1 MEQIGESVK
10 AVIHSDG
17 KILLQLRDEKPNIY
31 YPGVWGLFGG
41 NVEPNEK
48 PIDALKREL
57 LEEIELDIKDTK
69 LLFSWDHYKYNS
81 VLHFF
86 SVPLTVELT
95 SLSLNEGQAMEFF
108 SIEHTSRISME
119 PSLKLNLCKVFER
132 LSVQPN

>member
-1 MEQIGESVK
+1 MEQKREAVK
-10 AVIHSDG
+10 AVIHSNG
-17 KILLQLRDEKPNIY
+17 KILLQLRDKKPNIF

-41 NVEPNEK
+41 SVDNGEK

-57 LEEIELDIKDTK
+57 LEEIGLDIKGAK
-69 LLFSWDHYKYNS
+69 FLFKWDHYIYNS

-108 SIEHTSRISME
+108 SIDHTSRISME

-132 LSVQPN
+132 LSIQPN

>member
-1 MEQIGESVK
+1 MIEQIGASVK

-41 NVEPNEK
+41 KVEPNEK

-57 LEEIELDIKDTK
+57 LEEIGFDIKYAK

-81 VLHFF
+81 VLYFF
-86 SVPLTVELT
+86 SVPLTVELAT
-95 SLSLNEGQAMEFF
+95 LSLNEGEAMELF
-108 SIEHTSRISME
+108 SIDQIRRIPTE
-119 PSLKLNLCKVFER
+119 PPLELNLRKIDEILF
-132 LSVQPN
+132 STT

>member
-1 MEQIGESVK
+1 MDNG
-10 AVIHSDG
+10 
-17 KILLQLRDEKPNIY
+17 
-31 YPGVWGLFGG
+31 
-41 NVEPNEK
+41 EK

-57 LEEIELDIKDTK
+57 LEEIGLDIKGAK
-69 LLFSWDHYKYNS
+69 FLFKWDHYIFNS

-95 SLSLNEGQAMEFF
+95 SLSLNEGQAMDLF
-108 SIEHTSRISME
+108 SIDQISKISME

>member
-1 MEQIGESVK
+1 MIEQIGASVK

-31 YPGVWGLFGG
+31 HPGVWGLFGG
-41 NVEPNEK
+41 NVESNEK

-57 LEEIELDIKDTK
+57 LEEIGLDIKGAK

-86 SVPLTVELT
+86 SVPLTVELAT
-95 SLSLNEGQAMEFF
+95 LSLNEGEAMELF
-108 SIEHTSRISME
+108 SIDQIRRIPIE
-119 PSLKLNLCKVFER
+119 PSLELNLRKIDEIL
-132 LSVQPN
+132 LSTT

>member
-1 MEQIGESVK
+1 MIEQIGASVK

-41 NVEPNEK
+41 NVESNEK

-57 LEEIELDIKDTK
+57 LEEIELDIKGAK
-69 LLFSWDHYKYNS
+69 LLFSWGHYKYNS

-86 SVPLTVELT
+86 SVPLTVELAT
-95 SLSLNEGQAMEFF
+95 LSLNEGEAMELF
-108 SIEHTSRISME
+108 SIDQIRRIPTE
-119 PSLKLNLCKVFER
+119 PSLELNLRKIDEILF
-132 LSVQPN
+132 STT